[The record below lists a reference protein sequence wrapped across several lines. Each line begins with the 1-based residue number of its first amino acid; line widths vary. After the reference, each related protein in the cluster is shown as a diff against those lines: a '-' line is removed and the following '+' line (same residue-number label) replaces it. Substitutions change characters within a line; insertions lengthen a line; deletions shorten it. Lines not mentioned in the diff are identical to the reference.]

1 MGLFVAPGN
10 PQIVSPKTDAKQPVD
25 TVAALE
31 SGERGLSAAE
41 TKNLNGVVGYVSE
54 RYQRSLT
61 ARRPVE
67 TRWLDSWRNYRG
79 IYGPDVAF
87 SENEKSRAF
96 IKITKTKVLA
106 AFSQIIDVLLSNN
119 NFPLGIEPTKLP
131 EGISDVVHV
140 ETDPQVKQATDP
152 LYAGP
157 ESPFGY
163 PGDGKE
169 LEPGAT
175 LSSLLDAVTKK
186 QTESGLLEARPG
198 PGNTPTAVTIEPAL
212 IAAKKMEK
220 KIHDQLEASSGTKH
234 LRMTAFELVLF
245 GTGAMKGPLALY
257 KDYPKWESETGKY
270 TPVRKLIP
278 TVEATSIW
286 NLYPDPDA
294 FNSEQLSY
302 MIERHKLSR
311 TQLRALKK
319 RPHFLGDQIER
330 CIEQGYNYNRL
341 WWEPI
346 LSDMPMVTSVERF
359 EVFEYWGMMD
369 REIAAA
375 QGLTIPKEFDD
386 QDEVS
391 VNCWVCNNNV
401 IRLVINP
408 FTPQRIPYH
417 IVPYE
422 LQPYLLW
429 GVGLAENM
437 SDTQLLMNGFMRMA
451 VDNGVMSGSLVFE
464 LDETMLVPG
473 QDMTM
478 YPGKIFKKNGGQP
491 GQTIFSHTFPNV
503 VGENLK
509 MFDKARELADEATG
523 VPSISHGNAGIGPN
537 LGRTSSGIS
546 MVMGAAA
553 GNIRTVVK
561 NIDDYLLQPLGED
574 MFAFNMQ
581 FDFDKDIKGDLEV
594 VARGT
599 DSLMRNEVRS
609 QRLTQFLQVVSNPIL
624 APFAKFPYLLREI
637 ARSMD
642 LDPDKV
648 TNTSLEALQQAALL
662 KQMMGQQQTPGNGNP
677 APSGNDPNGNG
688 NGTIG
693 TGQVPTPGEKGHS
706 NPNQEK
712 GQGQ

>member
-1 MGLFVAPGN
+1 MGLITYPGN
-10 PQIVSPKTDAKQPVD
+10 PQVAPPPTQNPPPNDA
-25 TVAALE
+25 TVALDA
-31 SGERGLSAAE
+31 GATPLSAAE
-41 TKNLNGVVGYVSE
+41 TTQMSGAVGYIKD

-61 ARRPVE
+61 ARRPNE
-67 TRWLDSWRNYRG
+67 NRWLDSWRNFRG
-79 IYGPDVAF
+79 LYGPEVAF
-87 SENEKSRAF
+87 TENEKSRAF

-106 AFSQIIDVLLSNN
+106 AFSQIIDVLLANN
-119 NFPLGIEPTKLP
+119 SFPIGIEPKKLP
-131 EGISDVVHV
+131 EGIASVVHV
-140 ETDPQVKQATDP
+140 ETDPQAKAATEA
-152 LYAGP
+152 LYSGP
-157 ESPFGY
+157 DSPFGY
-163 PGDGKE
+163 PGDGQD
-169 LEPGAT
+169 LPPGAT
-175 LSSLLDAVTKK
+175 LESLLDVSTKK
-186 QTESGLLEARPG
+186 KTAQTGVRPG
-198 PGNTPTAVTIEPAL
+198 PGPTPSAVTIEPAM

-220 KIHDQLEASSGTKH
+220 KIQDQLESSSGSKH
-234 LRMTAFELVLF
+234 LRMTAFEMVLF

-257 KDYPKWESETGKY
+257 KEYPKWDDETGAY
-270 TPVRKLIP
+270 APVRKLIP

-294 FNSEQLSY
+294 FNTEQLSY
-302 MIERHKLSR
+302 MIERHKMNR
-311 TQLRALKK
+311 TQMRALKK
-319 RPHFLGDQIER
+319 RPYFLADRIEK
-330 CIEQGYNYNRL
+330 CIEGGYNYNRL

-346 LSDMPMVTSVERF
+346 ISDMPMVPAVERY

-369 REIAAA
+369 RQIAAA
-375 QGLTIPKEFDD
+375 QGIEIPEEFKD

-391 VNCWVCNNNV
+391 VNCWICGNDV

-422 LQPYLLW
+422 LQPYLIW

-451 VDNGVMSGSLVFE
+451 VDNGVLSGSLIFE
-464 LDETMLVPG
+464 IDETLLVPG
-473 QDMTM
+473 QDMTL

-491 GQTIFSHTFPNV
+491 GQTIYSHTFPNV

-523 VPSISHGNAGIGPN
+523 VPSITHGNAGIGPN

-553 GNIRTVVK
+553 GNIRTVIK
-561 NIDDYLLQPLGED
+561 NIDDYLLQPLGES

-581 FDFDKDIKGDLEV
+581 FDFDKEIKGDIEV

-609 QRLTQFLQVVSNPIL
+609 QRLTNFLQVVSNPML
-624 APFAKFPYLLREI
+624 APYAKFPYLLREI
-637 ARSMD
+637 SQSMD
-642 LDPDKV
+642 LDPDKT
-648 TNTSLEALQQAALL
+648 TNTSLEAMEQAQLL
-662 KQMMGQQQTPGNGNP
+662 KMMMMQQGGMQGNGNP

-688 NGTIG
+688 NATIG
-693 TGQVPTPGEKGHS
+693 TGQAPGPGEQGHS
-706 NPNQEK
+706 TPNQES